1 MTDFEKVN
9 ITMKASVTFRGTGD
23 DLKVKMKELK
33 VRNLVKVCVQRVF
46 QQRPSPDDEYFTTF
60 WSLLHRFGIL

>member
-1 MTDFEKVN
+1 MSDFEKVN

-33 VRNLVKVCVQRVF
+33 VRTAKGNLFFIGRLSTTCLGLERKS
-46 QQRPSPDDEYFTTF
+46 PSLCFEPT
-60 WSLLHRFGIL
+60 H

>member
-1 MTDFEKVN
+1 MSILLQAVNDLMTDFEKVN

-33 VRNLVKVCVQRVF
+33 VNINNLLTIADRKRSELINQF
-46 QQRPSPDDEYFTTF
+46 P
-60 WSLLHRFGIL
+60 L